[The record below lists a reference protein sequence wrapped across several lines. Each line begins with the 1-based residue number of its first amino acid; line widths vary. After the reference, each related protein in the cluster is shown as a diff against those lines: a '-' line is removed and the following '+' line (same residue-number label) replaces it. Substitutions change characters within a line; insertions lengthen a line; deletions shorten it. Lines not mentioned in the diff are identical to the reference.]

1 MMWEATD
8 ELQWRRKRE
17 DAERAYDFIEVVW
30 LDTVKGDPG
39 WPDKEYT
46 VVTGSVYLDNYS
58 DEEIEMEIT
67 GYYDSIEQMCE
78 SYGISFECW
87 KELDSIIA
95 ECIFESWENFDSHG
109 MFTEED
115 AIAFAKE
122 QMTK

>member
-8 ELQWRRKRE
+8 ELQWIRKRE

-39 WPDKEYT
+39 YPDKEYT
-46 VVTGSVYLDNYS
+46 VVTGSVYLDDYS
-58 DEEIEMEIT
+58 DEEIEMEII
-67 GYYDSIEQMCE
+67 GYCDSIEQMCE

-109 MFTEED
+109 MFTKED
-115 AIAFAKE
+115 AITFAKE